1 MKGISTIL
9 AMILIV
15 IIVVALIGLTYTF
28 AVGLFSTTTTGATEQ
43 TAAVTTRLQKTVAIV
58 ASSCANITSG
68 VDAGNDSVKFTLKHT
83 GTIDIETNELSAFL
97 GGSKISPKDTVTSNT
112 LEDTS
117 LSAGSLSN
125 EFEYNTTDGHKTPRT
140 LRISAPA
147 GEVDVSL
154 TCTT

>member
-28 AVGLFSTTTTGATEQ
+28 AVGLFGTATTGATEQ

-58 ASSCANITSG
+58 ASSCEDGTTEDYVS
-68 VDAGNDSVKFTLKHT
+68 FTLKHT
-83 GTIDIETNELSAFL
+83 GTIAIENGELSAFL
-97 GGSKISPKDTVTSNT
+97 DGSKIDPTNT
-112 LEDTS
+112 TYNGK
-117 LSAGSLSN
+117 LSETGLAEGSLSD
-125 EFEYNTTDGHKTPRT
+125 EFNHTTTDHKSTRI

-147 GEVDVSL
+147 GEVDASL
-154 TCTT
+154 TCT